1 MHDTS
6 KLRKIT
12 GEKKDPD
19 RILLIGM
26 DKVGKSTWANGANK
40 PVFIGPE
47 SGWGEMAVTT
57 TPEPVKDWRDLNHWV
72 QAFAAGGHDRKT
84 LVLDSIDWIEPILH
98 KHLCRTNGWKD
109 IEAAGYGK
117 GWIAAADAIRQLT
130 SNLDDCR
137 IEAGMEIIVIS
148 HSVVRTFT
156 NPSGDDFSGY
166 EMAVNKKLAAVMR
179 QWVDTIGFAIHEATF
194 KDGQRSVTGLR
205 HLHVSNAHGWDAG
218 SRWDLPPK
226 LPLEYAK
233 YAEARD
239 SAQAI
244 DFDAMVSESSAL
256 LEKLKDHPNY
266 GKMEE
271 DVQKQITN
279 KKGRLLR
286 ARVARLTEILEEM
299 KEKETAA

>member
-1 MHDTS
+1 MHDTT
-6 KLRKIT
+6 KLKKIS

-26 DKVGKSTWANGANK
+26 DKVGKSTWANGAPN

-47 SGWGEMAVTT
+47 SGWGEMSVTT
-57 TPEPVKDWRDLNHWV
+57 TPEPVVDWRDLNKWV
-72 QAFAAGGHDRKT
+72 QSFAAGGHDRKT
-84 LVLDSIDWIEPILH
+84 MVLDSIDWIEPMLH
-98 KHLCRTNGWKD
+98 KHLCRTEGWKD

-117 GWIAAADAIRQLT
+117 GWILAADKIRELL
-130 SNLDDCR
+130 SNLDECR
-137 IEAGMEIIVIS
+137 MKAGMEIILIS

-156 NPSGDDFSGY
+156 NPSGTDYSGY
-166 EMAVNKKLAAVMR
+166 EMAVNKKLAAVVR

-194 KDGQRSVTGLR
+194 KDKQRAVTGLR

-226 LPLEYAK
+226 LPLEYAA

-239 SAQAI
+239 SANSA
-244 DFDAMVSESSAL
+244 DFEAMASEAHGL
-256 LEKLKDHPNY
+256 LEKLKEHPNY
-266 GKMEE
+266 DAMET
-271 DVQKQITN
+271 DVKKQIAN

-286 ARVARLTEILEEM
+286 SRVARLTEILEEM
-299 KEKETAA
+299 KETAA